1 MKAMRSL
8 GDRIVDAFVPKAD
21 ASALY
26 YWRRI
31 CTSSIVCTVGGR
43 NYNTAIQQ
51 RVHDGSGTVVEQH
64 LDGCC

>member
-43 NYNTAIQQ
+43 NYNTAIRQY
-51 RVHDGSGTVVEQH
+51 VHDGSGTVVEQY

>member
-1 MKAMRSL
+1 MKALRSL
-8 GDRIVDAFVPKAD
+8 GDRIVDAFVPKVD

-31 CTSSIVCTVGGR
+31 CTASIVCRVNNR

-51 RVHDGSGTVVEQH
+51 KVHDGSGTVVEEY